1 MLIVN
6 EKPTWHA
13 SHWKVTEDSIKRAFA
28 AQSAIREK

>member
-13 SHWKVTEDSIKRAFA
+13 SHWKITKDSIEA
-28 AQSAIREK
+28 AMAKTIGLVQ